1 LGRLTL
7 SIQADFAVFIKR
19 NVQFGWLR
27 VSHIGE
33 AAILRESEIVLRTL
47 LIFRSAIRLALF
59 ATRNCEPV
67 EQAQAPF
74 DALSLPMSWIRK
86 QSVLDAEQTFLRES
100 RSKT

>member
-1 LGRLTL
+1 MSPTL
-7 SIQADFAVFIKR
+7 HVCDQAFAEPR
-19 NVQFGWLR
+19 
-27 VSHIGE
+27 S
-33 AAILRESEIVLRTL
+33 
-47 LIFRSAIRLALF
+47 LINTSAMMMSRSAEQSESLF
-59 ATRNCEPV
+59 AIRNCELI